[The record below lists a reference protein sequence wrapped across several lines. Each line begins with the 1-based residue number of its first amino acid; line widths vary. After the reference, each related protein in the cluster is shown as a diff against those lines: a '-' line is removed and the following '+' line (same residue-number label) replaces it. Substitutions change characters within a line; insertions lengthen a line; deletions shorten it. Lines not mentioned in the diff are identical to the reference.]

1 MITEESKDF
10 ITSIARC
17 MDVIRAFDNENAEM
31 TPADVAAKT
40 SLTRATARRILL
52 TLSTLGYVATDG
64 KWFRLSPK
72 ILDLGFSYL
81 TSMKV
86 GQVIQPII
94 NAAGNKAGETCAI
107 SVIEGSDAISIA
119 LSAIDRYDR
128 VSYFPGTRL
137 PAHISAA
144 GRVLMAEYE
153 SGKIDEI
160 LKQTKLKSYTDKTIT
175 SKPLLKQ
182 ELARIKQQGFSSVE
196 SELEIGL
203 FTLAVPVR
211 NDLNKVVAAATFG
224 GNVARINKKNIKKKF
239 LPELEKVARQIGPL
253 LPDRHHIM

>member
-1 MITEESKDF
+1 MLTEDSKDF

-17 MDVIRAFDNENAEM
+17 MDVIRAFDSENAEM
-31 TPADVAAKT
+31 TPADVAVKT
-40 SLTRATARRILL
+40 NLTRATARRILL
-52 TLSTLGYVATDG
+52 TLNTLGYVASDG

-94 NAAGNKAGETCAI
+94 NAAGNKVGETCAI
-107 SVIEGSDAISIA
+107 SVIEGTDAISIA

-137 PAHISAA
+137 PAWVSAG
-144 GRVLMAEYE
+144 GRVIMAELE
-153 SGKIDEI
+153 AEKIDEI
-160 LKQTKLKSYTDKTIT
+160 LKQTKLQRYTDNSIASKT
-175 SKPLLKQ
+175 LLKK
-182 ELARIKQQGFSSVE
+182 EIAKIKQQGFACVD
-196 SELEIGL
+196 SEYEIGL

-224 GNVARINKKNIKKKF
+224 GNVARINSKNIKRKF
-239 LPELEKVARQIGPL
+239 LPELQNVASQIGQL

>member
-17 MDVIRAFDNENAEM
+17 IDVIRAFDNENAEM
-31 TPADVAAKT
+31 TPADIAAKT
-40 SLTRATARRILL
+40 NLTRATARRILL
-52 TLSTLGYVATDG
+52 TLNTLGYTASDG
-64 KWFRLSPK
+64 KWFRLTPK

-81 TSMKV
+81 SSMKV

-94 NAAGNKAGETCAI
+94 NKAGNKVGETCAI
-107 SVIEGSDAISIA
+107 SVIEGFDAISIA

-128 VSYFPGTRL
+128 VSYFPGTRF
-137 PAHISAA
+137 PVHVSAG
-144 GRVLMAEYE
+144 GRAILAEYE
-153 SGKIDEI
+153 QDKVDEI
-160 LKQTKLKSYTDKTIT
+160 LKNSKLKSYTDKTIT
-175 SKPLLKQ
+175 SKTMLKK
-182 ELARIKQQGFSSVE
+182 ELTKIKQQGFASVD

-211 NDLNKVVAAATFG
+211 NDLDKVVAAVTFG
-224 GNVARINKKNIKKKF
+224 GNVARINSKNIKKKF
-239 LPELEKVARQIGPL
+239 LSELQKVAGEIGQL